1 LSGKCQ
7 NCAPCGM
14 MLTSPCRLVGPSGSA
29 NLGGLF
35 TSVWMF
41 GHAGRGRQ
49 HADYVGNYMQGSG
62 VGALARGAFPH
73 MGRVRS
79 PDPAGP
85 HTTLSGGSRGQS
97 GAVASK
103 YPPAEPGALIDEP
116 LEAAVGSLTRPAE
129 EVSR

>member
-1 LSGKCQ
+1 
-7 NCAPCGM
+7 M

-73 MGRVRS
+73 MGCVRS
-79 PDPAGP
+79 PAPAGP

-97 GAVASK
+97 GAVAIRRLGK
-103 YPPAEPGALIDEP
+103 NGTAPRAVCGWQAGDCRARHAWIDC
-116 LEAAVGSLTRPAE
+116 
-129 EVSR
+129 